1 LNFFDYTSQK
11 AVNEKWCPIS
21 TIPCP
26 TEFARPDIILDVNT
40 QVQFEYM
47 AKLYSDLYHINPNF
61 DIKEIIKWHD
71 KNYGTD
77 KGNKLDE
84 R

>member
-1 LNFFDYTSQK
+1 
-11 AVNEKWCPIS
+11 
-21 TIPCP
+21 
-26 TEFARPDIILDVNT
+26 
-40 QVQFEYM
+40 M
-47 AKLYSDLYHINPNF
+47 AKLYSDLYPSNPNF